1 MWLLLSRLVTSF
13 SCLRSMV
20 NICKYLA
27 GNHSLTFST
36 NPHAEKSKT
45 KFIYSQ
51 GILFTGTPL
60 PWVEK
65 LKHLGN
71 ILQNENSVE
80 RDAGAKRGQFIGKI
94 HSLNQ
99 DLYFSSL
106 QFERFYSSWN
116 FAVKIIFKLPHASH
130 KYLIESISESLHPK
144 VMMCSRFISHIKL
157 HGQL

>member
-1 MWLLLSRLVTSF
+1 MWVLLYRLVTSF
-13 SCLRSMV
+13 SCLQSRG

-27 GNHSLTFST
+27 GKHNLTFTT
-36 NPHAEKSKT
+36 NPDAEKSKP
-45 KFIYSQ
+45 KF
-51 GILFTGTPL
+51 ILFTGTPL

-65 LKHLGN
+65 LIHLGN
-71 ILQNENSVE
+71 ILQNENSME

-144 VMMCSRFISHIKL
+144 VMMCSRFISYIKQEKL
-157 HGQL
+157 QLS